1 MEYKSGFVAI
11 MGSPNVGKSTLMNR
25 LIGMKIAIVS
35 DKAQTTRN
43 KVVGV
48 LTTDDYQIIFLDTPG
63 LHTPKTKL
71 GKYMVDT
78 AYSAQRDVDTTL
90 MVIDAGVGIK
100 ERDEQI
106 VQKLNSEYFIAA
118 INKIDK
124 VSAERRAELREKLLS
139 LGVKEEKIIEIS
151 ALNGDGVEKLEKMLV
166 DSLEEGPQ
174 YYPPD
179 MVTDRPERFIAA
191 ELIREK
197 MLLNLDDEIPHGA
210 GIEIEKVE
218 ELENLT
224 KVSAV
229 IYCERDS
236 HKRIIIGA
244 RGSMLKKIGS
254 EARQDMQ
261 LLFGT
266 KVFLELWVKVKK
278 DWRNSGFM
286 LKELGYSREK

>member
-35 DKAQTTRN
+35 EKAQTTRN

-48 LTTDDYQIIFLDTPG
+48 LTTEEYQIIFLDTPG

-90 MVIDAGVGIK
+90 MVIDAGIGIK

-106 VQKLNSEYFIAA
+106 VRKLNSEYFIAA

-124 VSAERRAELREKLLS
+124 VNAERRAELRDKLIS
-139 LGVKEEKIIEIS
+139 LGVDSQKIIEIS
-151 ALNGDGVEKLEKMLV
+151 ALNGEGVDKLEKMLV
-166 DSLEEGPQ
+166 DSLEPGPQ

-197 MLLNLDDEIPHGA
+197 MLLNLEDEIPHGA

-224 KVSAV
+224 KISAV

-236 HKRIIIGA
+236 HKRIIIGTK
-244 RGSMLKKIGS
+244 GTMLKKIGT
-254 EARQDMQ
+254 EARQDLQ

-278 DWRNSGFM
+278 DWRNSNFM

>member
-1 MEYKSGFVAI
+1 

-48 LTTDDYQIIFLDTPG
+48 LTTEEYQIIFLDTPG

-71 GKYMVDT
+71 GQYMVDT

-90 MVIDAGVGIK
+90 MVIDAGIGIK
-100 ERDEQI
+100 ERDEQT
-106 VQKLNSEYFIAA
+106 VSRLNSPYFIAA

-124 VSAERRAELREKLLS
+124 VNAARREELRAKLME
-139 LGVKEEKIIEIS
+139 LGVKEDKIVEIS
-151 ALNGDGVEKLEKMLV
+151 ALNGDGVDALERLLV

-197 MLLNLDDEIPHGA
+197 MLLNLDDEIPHGV
-210 GIEIEKVE
+210 GIEIERVE

-244 RGSMLKKIGS
+244 RGSMLKKIGM
-254 EARQDMQ
+254 EARMDMQ

-278 DWRNSGFM
+278 DWRNSGHM
-286 LKELGYSREK
+286 LRELGYSKER

>member
-90 MVIDAGVGIK
+90 MVIDAVIGIK
-100 ERDEQI
+100 ERDAMTVER
-106 VQKLNSEYFIAA
+106 LNNPYFIAA

-124 VSAERRAELREKLLS
+124 VSDERRAELKAKLIE
-139 LGVKEEKIIEIS
+139 LGVKEEMI
-151 ALNGDGVEKLEKMLV
+151 VENKSDVL
-166 DSLEEGPQ
+166 
-174 YYPPD
+174 
-179 MVTDRPERFIAA
+179 
-191 ELIREK
+191 
-197 MLLNLDDEIPHGA
+197 
-210 GIEIEKVE
+210 
-218 ELENLT
+218 
-224 KVSAV
+224 
-229 IYCERDS
+229 
-236 HKRIIIGA
+236 
-244 RGSMLKKIGS
+244 
-254 EARQDMQ
+254 
-261 LLFGT
+261 
-266 KVFLELWVKVKK
+266 
-278 DWRNSGFM
+278 
-286 LKELGYSREK
+286 

>member
-124 VSAERRAELREKLLS
+124 VSAERRAELREKLLF

>member
-1 MEYKSGFVAI
+1 MGYKSGFVAI

-63 LHTPKTKL
+63 LHTPRTKL
-71 GKYMVDT
+71 GQYMVDT
-78 AYSAQRDVDTTL
+78 AYSAQRDVDMTL
-90 MVIDAGVGIK
+90 MVIDAGIGIR

-106 VQKLNSEYFIAA
+106 VQRLNSEYFIAA

-124 VSAERRAELREKLLS
+124 VSPERRAELREKLLS
-139 LGVKEEKIIEIS
+139 LGVAPEKILEIS
-151 ALNGDGVEKLEKMLV
+151 ALNGDGVDKLEKMLV
-166 DSLEEGPQ
+166 DSLEGPQ
-174 YYPPD
+174 YYPTD

-218 ELENLT
+218 EFENLT

-244 RGSMLKKIGS
+244 KGSMLKKIGS
-254 EARQDMQ
+254 EARKDMQ

-266 KVFLELWVKVKK
+266 KVYLELWVKVKK

-286 LKELGYSREK
+286 LKELGYSKER

>member
-90 MVIDAGVGIK
+90 MVIDAAVGIK

-124 VSAERRAELREKLLS
+124 VSAERRAELKEKLLD

-244 RGSMLKKIGS
+244 KGSMLKKIGS

>member
-1 MEYKSGFVAI
+1 MSYKSGFVAI

-71 GKYMVDT
+71 GKYMMET

-90 MVIDAGVGIK
+90 MVIDAVVGIK
-100 ERDEQI
+100 ERDAMTVER
-106 VQKLNSEYFIAA
+106 LNSPYFIAA

-124 VSAERRAELREKLLS
+124 VSEERRAELREKLIE
-139 LGVKEEKIIEIS
+139 LGVAEDMIIEIS
-151 ALNGDGVEKLEKMLV
+151 ALNGDGVEMLEKKLV

-197 MLLNLDDEIPHGA
+197 MLINLDDEIPHGA

-244 RGSMLKKIGS
+244 RGSMLKKIGM
-254 EARQDMQ
+254 EARMDMQ

-278 DWRNSGFM
+278 DWRNSGHM
-286 LKELGYSREK
+286 LKELGYSKER

>member
-1 MEYKSGFVAI
+1 

>member
-90 MVIDAGVGIK
+90 MVIDAVVGIK
-100 ERDEQI
+100 ERDAMTVER
-106 VQKLNSEYFIAA
+106 LNNPYFIAA

-124 VSAERRAELREKLLS
+124 VTDERRSELRSKLIE
-139 LGVKEEKIIEIS
+139 LGVAENMIVEIS
-151 ALNGDGVEKLEKMLV
+151 ALNGDGVEKLEKLLV

-244 RGSMLKKIGS
+244 RGSMLKKIGM
-254 EARQDMQ
+254 EARMDMQ

-278 DWRNSGFM
+278 DWRNSGHM
-286 LKELGYSREK
+286 LKELGYSKER